1 MENDIENHL
10 TSINEMEA
18 DNMLKLDYDGQS
30 LKNNEKFNSWK
41 KIMLKKY
48 GNDAKLFK
56 CSYDAIYF
64 YCTYE
69 SFRELPLYSSNCPSC
84 NQPICYYCSRVA
96 HNNNSFGDCCPKR
109 RLYYKI
115 FYDGFLF
122 INLKESEELKFYFML
137 FLFPICTFFLFVS
150 LTYNDFFCKLRRNNI
165 KYYDNGGNNFI
176 LISKWVS
183 GLIAFTLSI
192 IYMVHS
198 FHFKIF
204 LLVISIFTKNN
215 PIKYYLGI
223 IRGGKDHLEW
233 I

>member
-10 TSINEMEA
+10 TSINEMEV

-56 CSYDAIYF
+56 CSYDEIYF
-64 YCTYE
+64 YCAYE
-69 SFRELPLYSSNCPSC
+69 SFRKLPLCSSKCPSC

-96 HNNNSFGDCCPKR
+96 HNNNSFGDCCLKR
-109 RLYYKI
+109 RLYYKFI
-115 FYDGFLF
+115 YDGFLF

-150 LTYNDFFCKLRRNNI
+150 LTYNDFFCKLRKNII
-165 KYYDNGGNNFI
+165 KYYDNGENNI
-176 LISKWVS
+176 IWISKWIM
-183 GLIAFTLSI
+183 GLIAFILSI

-204 LLVISIFTKNN
+204 LLVISIFTKNY
-215 PIKYYLGI
+215 PIKYYLGL
-223 IRGGKDHLEW
+223 IRGGIDHLEW